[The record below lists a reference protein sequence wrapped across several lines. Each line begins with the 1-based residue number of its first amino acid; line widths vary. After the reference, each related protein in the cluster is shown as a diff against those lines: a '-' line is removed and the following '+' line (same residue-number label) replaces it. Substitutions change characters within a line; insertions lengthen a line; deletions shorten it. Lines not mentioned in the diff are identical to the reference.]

1 MLEKLILYMVIL
13 QAQESKM
20 QLTPNDYAQT
30 SGVHSTFILLQDHL
44 L

>member
-1 MLEKLILYMVIL
+1 MLEKLILYMVNL

-20 QLTPNDYAQT
+20 QLTPSKWLRSNA
-30 SGVHSTFILLQDHL
+30 FILLQERL

>member
-13 QAQESKM
+13 QSQESKM

-30 SGVHSTFILLQDHL
+30 SGARSTFILLQDHL